1 MPSTVPNSSPLPR
14 VLSIRDAGGLQAL
27 CHPTRV
33 EMLEALREPA
43 SAAGVARQ
51 IGQPRQRVNYH
62 LKALE
67 EAGLVRAVGSRQK
80 GNFVETL
87 YRAVARSFVVAPEVT
102 WKDSRR
108 LDALRSQHSLETL
121 VALGERLQC
130 DAAELLDRAAFDGEQ
145 IPSAAVSAE
154 ARFASPEARAAFMRE
169 YLETTRRLLD
179 EYGAREGAPYRVVIA
194 VHPQTEG
201 SNQ

>member
-1 MPSTVPNSSPLPR
+1 LGFTESPPPR
-14 VLSIRDAGGLQAL
+14 VHAIRSTEGLQAL

-33 EMLEALREPA
+33 EMLEALREPG

-62 LKALE
+62 LKTLE
-67 EAGLVRAVGSRQK
+67 EAGLVEPVGRRRN

-87 YRAVARSFVVAPEVT
+87 YRAVARSFVVAPEVA
-102 WKDSRR
+102 WKSGRR
-108 LDALRSQHSLETL
+108 REALHSQHSLETL
-121 VALGERLQC
+121 VAFGERLQQ
-130 DAAELLDRAAFDGEQ
+130 DASELLDRAAFDGEE

-154 ARFASPEARAAFMRE
+154 VHFDSAEDRAAFMRAH
-169 YLETTRRLLD
+169 LEATRQLL
-179 EYGAREGAPYRVVIA
+179 EQYGSRDGAPYRVVLA

-201 SNQ
+201 SQQ

>member
-1 MPSTVPNSSPLPR
+1 MQEPPR
-14 VLSIRDAGGLQAL
+14 VASIRSAEGLQAL

-33 EMLEALREPA
+33 EMLDVLREPA
-43 SAAGVARQ
+43 SAASVARRL
-51 IGQPRQRVNYH
+51 GQPRQRIHYH

-67 EAGLVRAVGSRQK
+67 VAGLVEPVEARRN

-87 YRAVARSFVVAPEVT
+87 YRAVARAFVVAPEVARQG
-102 WKDSRR
+102 SRR

-121 VALGERLQC
+121 VALGERLQR
-130 DAAELLDRAAFDGEQ
+130 DAAELLDRAAYDGEQ
-145 IPSAAVSAE
+145 IASAAVSAE
-154 ARFASPEARAAFMRE
+154 TRFASSEDRAAFMRE
-169 YLETTRRLLD
+169 YLESTKRLL
-179 EYGAREGAPYRVVIA
+179 EKYGAEEGAPYRVVLT